1 MNALW
6 IPTTFVRKKQR
17 RSLWSGQLSDR
28 LSLFIKEYYYEPN
41 NTNTASPPD

>member
-17 RSLWSGQLSDR
+17 RSLSCPDGAIAFP
-28 LSLFIKEYYYEPN
+28 FIQGVTLWLTEH
-41 NTNTASPPD
+41 